1 MAKRPRCAC
10 GCGQPSVARHHVITR
25 QELRK
30 HGGDPK
36 DARNLVWVAFSCH
49 GAHHSGSRRLRLEVL
64 PDSCFVF
71 ASELMGPAGADYLR
85 RYYAG
90 EDARLEALLS

>member
-1 MAKRPRCAC
+1 
-10 GCGQPSVARHHVITR
+10 VHRHHVITR

-36 DARNLVWVAFSCH
+36 DERNLVWVAFECH
-49 GAHHSGSRRLRLEVL
+49 GGHHSGAARLPLVRL
-64 PDSCFVF
+64 PDACFEF
-71 ASELMGPAGADYLR
+71 AVELVGAGLAYELLG

-90 EDARLEALLS
+90 DDPRLEALLSV